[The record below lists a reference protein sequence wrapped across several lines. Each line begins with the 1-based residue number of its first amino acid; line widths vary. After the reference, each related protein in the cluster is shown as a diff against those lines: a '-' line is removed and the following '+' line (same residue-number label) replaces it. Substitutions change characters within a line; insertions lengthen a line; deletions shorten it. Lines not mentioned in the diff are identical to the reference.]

1 MGSLVNTSDA
11 MGKKG
16 KKGGGKKGR
25 KSKKDGLNPREAF
38 INVRIKMRRKHIA
51 EAAAE
56 LESLTAETGRMGE
69 QVDKEDIE
77 KNFMIKTVLDNLH
90 WTDRDLENT
99 MVDAVDAGKLKQEE
113 LTYRQARRRMEL
125 SVRENLN
132 DELRHNNRLEVEVQR
147 WLDYRSTDHVEDD
160 TTIAKLEALIGRH
173 DANIDEMKS
182 FILKQIETA
191 KNDADK
197 MLTALNAKHRENAFI
212 EAMKNSTPG
221 ALYEFRESEKLEK
234 WVNEQTKF
242 VEHESAVIDR
252 LQKENL
258 RLINELERLK
268 LDAFD
273 TNAKEKPVL
282 SNSCFDKIQ
291 PIKLPSIPKIEL
303 GRTDP
308 PLMSRK
314 SYETLMGEDA

>member
-90 WTDRDLENT
+90 RTDRDLENT

-113 LTYRQARRRMEL
+113 LTYRQAARRRMEL

-173 DANIDEMKS
+173 DANI
-182 FILKQIETA
+182 
-191 KNDADK
+191 DK

-258 RLINELERLK
+258 
-268 LDAFD
+268 
-273 TNAKEKPVL
+273 
-282 SNSCFDKIQ
+282 
-291 PIKLPSIPKIEL
+291 
-303 GRTDP
+303 
-308 PLMSRK
+308 
-314 SYETLMGEDA
+314 